1 MYRIALCDIPD
12 TTLRCSTLLDIAN
25 DEKMVFVHV
34 IVVALVTF
42 LQMNIMGLGRLTVFI
57 NICQKS

>member
-34 IVVALVTF
+34 VVFALVAF
-42 LQMNIMGLGRLTVFI
+42 LSANEYQGSRQTVI
-57 NICQKS
+57 RCL

>member
-1 MYRIALCDIPD
+1 MYRIALYDIPD

-34 IVVALVTF
+34 VVFALVAF
-42 LQMNIMGLGRLTVFI
+42 LSANEYQGSRQTVI
-57 NICQKS
+57 RCL

>member
-34 IVVALVTF
+34 VVVALVTF
-42 LQMNIMGLGRLTVFI
+42 LPTNEYHGSRQTVI
-57 NICQKS
+57 WYL

>member
-34 IVVALVTF
+34 VVVPLVTF
-42 LQMNIMGLGRLTVFI
+42 LPTNEYHGSRQTVI
-57 NICQKS
+57 WCL

>member
-1 MYRIALCDIPD
+1 MYRITLCDIPD

-34 IVVALVTF
+34 VVFALVAF
-42 LQMNIMGLGRLTVFI
+42 LSANEYQGSRQTVI
-57 NICQKS
+57 RCL

>member
-12 TTLRCSTLLDIAN
+12 TTLRCSALLDIAN

-34 IVVALVTF
+34 VVVALVTF
-42 LQMNIMGLGRLTVFI
+42 LPTNEYHGSRQTVI
-57 NICQKS
+57 WCL

>member
-34 IVVALVTF
+34 VVFALVIF
-42 LQMNIMGLGRLTVFI
+42 LPEMLSTLDIS
-57 NICQKS
+57 CS